1 MSGIANILGLK
12 NKEKPNIAIIL
23 FVYLIEPGKQML
35 VML

>member
-1 MSGIANILGLK
+1 MSVIAKILGLE
-12 NKEKPNIAIIL
+12 NKENPNIAIIL